1 MSHWTREEIQRIGH
15 LVVDLIA
22 EHLTAIPT
30 QPVFRPMPTDR
41 AAQFLSTSA
50 PAQGATPDEI
60 LRDFRDSV
68 EPYPFGNGHPRFWGW
83 VNSPP
88 ACLFFA
94 SFAASAFDRGDRS
107 RFRLPAGVTA
117 GVQRGPARV
126 STGCAHR
133 LAL

>member
-1 MSHWTREEIQRIGH
+1 MSHWTRDEIQRIGH

-50 PAQGATPDEI
+50 PAQAATADEI

-68 EPYPFGNGHPRFWGW
+68 EPYPYQF
-83 VNSPP
+83 
-88 ACLFFA
+88 
-94 SFAASAFDRGDRS
+94 
-107 RFRLPAGVTA
+107 
-117 GVQRGPARV
+117 
-126 STGCAHR
+126 
-133 LAL
+133 